1 MEIPVVVL
9 GLALQDALGMA
20 FGVCVILWAIWCVY
34 RWEIKPGREARRHR
48 AQKHIEAMHRKH
60 WEQLR
65 YTKRKESNAASRV
78 QQ

>member
-34 RWEIKPGREARRHR
+34 RWEIKPGREARRQR
-48 AQKHIEAMHRKH
+48 AQKHIEETHRKH
-60 WEQLR
+60 WEQLGG
-65 YTKRKESNAASRV
+65 TKRKESNNARRV